1 MTLQAVAKIY
11 KMGPR
16 QCTLVRYTERWPQAD
31 AQKKTAPQRRFFFV
45 CRFGKSSPIT
55 SYALPVMG

>member
-16 QCTLVRYTERWPQAD
+16 QCTLVGYTERWPQAD
-31 AQKKTAPQRRFFFV
+31 AQKKPPRKGGFF
-45 CRFGKSSPIT
+45 SP
-55 SYALPVMG
+55 AV

>member
-11 KMGPR
+11 KMGSR

-31 AQKKTAPQRRFFFV
+31 AQKKPPRKGGFFFV

-55 SYALPVMG
+55 SYALPLTG